1 MDGARDPRRGPGAPL
16 TGSEAA
22 FRVGF
27 VAGVT
32 PDKWVRRW
40 SERRPEPLETLLVE
54 LAEQTDV
61 LHDGRADMSLV
72 RLPVEPAG
80 LHVVP
85 LYVEEPVVVVSRDHV
100 VSAFDSIEIAE
111 LADEHRWSLDEVS
124 AKDAVEAV
132 AGGTGVVVLPLS
144 VARLHHRR
152 DVVAVPVHGVEGSQ
166 VGLAWRVD
174 RDDELTQEFV
184 GVVRGRT
191 ARSSRGPQPTEK
203 AERPSKRRDAKQRG
217 GAPQKRGRRR

>member
-1 MDGARDPRRGPGAPL
+1 VDGARDPRRGPGAPL
-16 TGSEAA
+16 NGSEPP
-22 FRVGF
+22 FRVAF

-40 SERRPEPLETLLVE
+40 TERRPEPLETFLVE
-54 LAEQTDV
+54 VAEQTLV
-61 LHDGRADMSLV
+61 LQDGRADMSLV
-72 RLPVEPAG
+72 RLPVDTTG
-80 LHVVP
+80 LHLVP

-100 VSAFDSIEIAE
+100 VSAFESIDVAE

-152 DVVAVPVHGVEGSQ
+152 DVVAVPVEGVEGSQ

-174 RDDELTQEFV
+174 RDDELTQELV

-191 ARSSRGPQPTEK
+191 ARSSRGGQRPDDERK
-203 AERPSKRRDAKQRG
+203 ARPDPKQRPSSGKRR
-217 GAPQKRGRRR
+217 RRR